1 MRYISETMNLRLN
14 PNQGVGV
21 NVAVPFSERKSLRF
35 WNREVYSQV
44 PKIICLLIVLTAA
57 SAAFPASSH
66 SIPNQTANIS
76 ATRAEAYFA
85 QGYLYFLE
93 KSYNEAIPEFVKALQ
108 LVPDMVKAR
117 YWMAKTYYQLGRYKN
132 VVNQCSAALSVAP
145 KYKNARS
152 LLLRA
157 QTMLDTEKAPR
168 TKAVRARKRTG
179 IRRTI
184 TRRTETRRTETS
196 TATVNSN
203 SQHTI
208 SLDLRNVD
216 ISSVL
221 QILSRETGISII
233 AGSDVYGK
241 VTAIL
246 NNVPPQEALD
256 TILKSNGYTY
266 TRQGDIV
273 QVFSSSEPARVEELP
288 GGVFVRTFIIN
299 YVGPDELLSTLTK
312 LMPEDTSI
320 YTTKGSKTVVVKGS
334 ANDIRRAE
342 VLIRNLD
349 IPPRQVMVEAKIIEV
364 DLNET
369 QTLGMNNSWTNP
381 DNATQN
387 LQTTGL
393 ANPPTATGATGL
405 YYSITDQN
413 ITSLVEALST
423 RTGFNILSSPKVMA
437 LNEQKAEIMT
447 GSQLGYYVN
456 TVTTTGLVQNVEFM
470 DVGTKLDITPSV
482 KSDGM
487 IVMDIHPEIS
497 DGSIVNNLP
506 QKNSTET
513 TTQLIVKDGQ
523 TIIIGGL
530 VRDTQQK
537 EVHGVPVLMDI
548 PVLGAF
554 LKRTEYTSEKKEIIV
569 LMTPHIVNSKYI
581 EEMESKASDMEKQ
594 RRDITPSMPLDLVR

>member
-1 MRYISETMNLRLN
+1 MRSI
-14 PNQGVGV
+14 VV
-21 NVAVPFSERKSLRF
+21 CSL
-35 WNREVYSQV
+35 
-44 PKIICLLIVLTAA
+44 IIITLAGGSFALSKNA
-57 SAAFPASSH
+57 S
-66 SIPNQTANIS
+66 T
-76 ATRAEAYFA
+76 AEAYFS
-85 QGYLYFLE
+85 QGYLYYLE
-93 KSYNEAIPEFVKALQ
+93 KSYNEAIPEFVKALRFE
-108 LVPDMVKAR
+108 PDMAKAR

-132 VVNQCSAALSVAP
+132 AINQCDAALSIRPNYKYVKSLKARAEKMLAAASAP
-145 KYKNARS
+145 KAYATKKHASAYAVARVPK
-152 LLLRA
+152 
-157 QTMLDTEKAPR
+157 KAAKVA
-168 TKAVRARKRTG
+168 TAKKRSS
-179 IRRTI
+179 RL
-184 TRRTETRRTETS
+184 
-196 TATVNSN
+196 
-203 SQHTI
+203 I

-221 QILSRETGISII
+221 QIFSKETGISVI
-233 AGSDVYGK
+233 AGRDVYGK
-241 VTAIL
+241 VTVVL
-246 NNVPPQEALD
+246 NNVTPEDALD
-256 TILKSNGYTY
+256 IILKSNGYTY
-266 TRQGDIV
+266 ARQGNIV
-273 QVFSSSEPARVEELP
+273 QVYSSTEPARVEELP

-299 YVGPDELLSTLTK
+299 YVGPDDLLTTLSK

-320 YTTKGSKTVVVKGS
+320 YTTKGSKTVIIKGS
-334 ANDIRRAE
+334 ADDIRRAE

-364 DLNET
+364 DLNES
-369 QTLGMNNSWTNP
+369 QSMGMNQSWTNP
-381 DNATQN
+381 NNATQI

-393 ANPPTATGATGL
+393 ANPPTSIGAMGL

-413 ITSLVEALST
+413 ITTLVEALAS

-497 DGSIVNNLP
+497 EGQIVNNLP

-523 TIIIGGL
+523 TIVIGGL

-537 EVHGVPVLMDI
+537 QVHGVPVLMDI
-548 PVLGAF
+548 PFFGAL
-554 LKRTEYTSEKKEIIV
+554 LKRTDITSEKKEIIV
-569 LMTPHIVNSKYI
+569 LITPHIVNAKYI
-581 EEMESKASDMEKQ
+581 DEMESKTAEMEK
-594 RRDITPSMPLDLVR
+594 RKKDLEPSMPLDLVR

>member
-1 MRYISETMNLRLN
+1 MRSI
-14 PNQGVGV
+14 VV
-21 NVAVPFSERKSLRF
+21 CSL
-35 WNREVYSQV
+35 
-44 PKIICLLIVLTAA
+44 IIITLAGGSFALSKNST
-57 SAAFPASSH
+57 
-66 SIPNQTANIS
+66 T
-76 ATRAEAYFA
+76 AEAYFS
-85 QGYLYFLE
+85 QGYLYYLE
-93 KSYNEAIPEFVKALQ
+93 KSYNEAIPEFVKALRFE
-108 LVPDMVKAR
+108 PGMAKAR

-132 VVNQCSAALSVAP
+132 AINQCDAALTIKPNYKYVQSLKARAEKMLAAASAP
-145 KYKNARS
+145 K
-152 LLLRA
+152 
-157 QTMLDTEKAPR
+157 APA
-168 TKAVRARKRTG
+168 TRKRASAYSST
-179 IRRTI
+179 RI
-184 TRRTETRRTETS
+184 TKKAAAIV
-196 TATVNSN
+196 TAKKRS
-203 SQHTI
+203 SRLI

-221 QILSRETGISII
+221 QIFSKETGISVIS
-233 AGSDVYGK
+233 GRDVYGK
-241 VTAIL
+241 VTVVL
-246 NNVPPQEALD
+246 NNVTPEDALD
-256 TILKSNGYTY
+256 IILKSNGYTY
-266 TRQGDIV
+266 TRQGNIV
-273 QVFSSSEPARVEELP
+273 QVYSSTEPARVEELP

-299 YVGPDELLSTLTK
+299 YVGPDDLLTTLSK

-320 YTTKGSKTVVVKGS
+320 YTTKGSKTVIIKGS
-334 ANDIRRAE
+334 ADDIRRAE

-364 DLNET
+364 DLNES
-369 QTLGMNNSWTNP
+369 QSMGMNQSWTNP
-381 DNATQN
+381 NNATQI

-393 ANPPTATGATGL
+393 ANPPTAIGAMGL

-413 ITSLVEALST
+413 ITTLVEALAT

-497 DGSIVNNLP
+497 EGQIVNNLP

-523 TIIIGGL
+523 TIVIGGL

-537 EVHGVPVLMDI
+537 QVHGVPVLMDI
-548 PVLGAF
+548 PLFGAL
-554 LKRTEYTSEKKEIIV
+554 LKRTDITSEKKEIIV
-569 LMTPHIVNSKYI
+569 LITPHIVNAKYI
-581 EEMESKASDMEKQ
+581 DEMESKASEMGKRKKELE
-594 RRDITPSMPLDLVR
+594 PSMPLDLVR